1 MVHLPVQYFFI
12 VGIMRSTGKRS
23 NMSSTKILLS
33 GNLYKKHKKSTP
45 LDNVEG
51 RLIILLVNIY
61 FAKDYLLSRVQILT
75 PFQDRSSNMQPIP

>member
-12 VGIMRSTGKRS
+12 VGIMRSTGNRS

-61 FAKDYLLSRVQILT
+61 FEKDYLLSRVQILT
-75 PFQDRSSNMQPIP
+75 RFQVGSSNMLPIP